1 MHSTDT
7 KHALARDLGIERQIV
22 KGRDS
27 RRARSGAWRLAEF
40 ICAICE
46 ICGFTST
53 GAMKSIEVRFATGDV
68 MLEGNLTL
76 PEEANGVVLFAHG
89 SGSSRSSPRN
99 TFVAGVLNGAGLGT
113 LLFDLLTKEEEAI
126 DLRAGRLRF
135 NISLLSQRLLAATDF
150 LLAQSD
156 MRGVRLGYFGA
167 STGGA
172 AALMAAVERPQ
183 AVRAIVCRGSR
194 TDMAAGVL
202 AEVAAPTLLIVG
214 EADSQV
220 LTWNRESFAELHGEK
235 RLEVIPGAT
244 HLFEEQGKL
253 QEVAR
258 LATGWF
264 VQHLKPSA
272 P

>member
-1 MHSTDT
+1 MDE
-7 KHALARDLGIERQIV
+7 GMN
-22 KGRDS
+22 
-27 RRARSGAWRLAEF
+27 RAFSAAMVWPRAGSGARRLAEF

-68 MLEGNLTL
+68 MLEGHLTL
-76 PEEANGVVLFAHG
+76 PDEANGVVLFAHG

-99 TFVAGVLNGAGLGT
+99 TFVAGVLNGADLGT

-156 MRGVRLGYFGA
+156 MRGLRLGYFGA

-202 AEVAAPTLLIVG
+202 AEVTAPTLLIVG

-220 LTWNRESFAELHGEK
+220 LTWNRESFAELRGEK

-244 HLFEEQGKL
+244 HLFEEEGKL

>member
-1 MHSTDT
+1 
-7 KHALARDLGIERQIV
+7 
-22 KGRDS
+22 
-27 RRARSGAWRLAEF
+27 
-40 ICAICE
+40 
-46 ICGFTST
+46 
-53 GAMKSIEVRFATGDV
+53 MKSIEVHFATGDV
-68 MLEGNLTL
+68 MLKGHLTR
-76 PEEANGVVLFAHG
+76 PDEANGVVLFAHG

-99 TFVAGVLNGAGLGT
+99 TFVAGMLNGAGLGT

-202 AEVAAPTLLIVG
+202 AEVTAPTLLIVG

-220 LTWNRESFAELHGEK
+220 LTWNRESLAELPGEK
-235 RLEVIPGAT
+235 RLEVIAGAT
-244 HLFEEQGKL
+244 HLFEEPGKL

-258 LATGWF
+258 LATRWF
-264 VQHLKPSA
+264 VKHLTPSA
-272 P
+272 S

>member
-1 MHSTDT
+1 
-7 KHALARDLGIERQIV
+7 
-22 KGRDS
+22 
-27 RRARSGAWRLAEF
+27 
-40 ICAICE
+40 
-46 ICGFTST
+46 
-53 GAMKSIEVRFATGDV
+53 MKSIEVRFPVADV
-68 MLEGNLTL
+68 MLDGNLTL
-76 PEEANGVVLFAHG
+76 PAEANGLVLFAHG
-89 SGSSRSSPRN
+89 SGSSRFSPRN

-135 NISLLSQRLLAATDF
+135 DISLLSQRLLAATDW

-156 MRGVRLGYFGA
+156 MQDLRLGYFGA

-172 AALMAAVERPQ
+172 AALVAAVERPQ

-202 AEVAAPTLLIVG
+202 AEVSAPTLLIVG

-220 LTWNRESFAELHGEK
+220 LRWNRESFAELRGEK
-235 RLEVIPGAT
+235 RLEIIPGAT
-244 HLFEEQGKL
+244 HLFEEPGKL
-253 QEVAR
+253 EEVAR

-264 VQHLKPSA
+264 LKHLKPSA
-272 P
+272 L

>member
-1 MHSTDT
+1 
-7 KHALARDLGIERQIV
+7 
-22 KGRDS
+22 
-27 RRARSGAWRLAEF
+27 
-40 ICAICE
+40 
-46 ICGFTST
+46 
-53 GAMKSIEVRFATGDV
+53 MKSIEALFSAGDV

-76 PEEANGVVLFAHG
+76 PAQANAVVLFAHG
-89 SGSSRSSPRN
+89 SGSSRFSPRN
-99 TFVAGVLNGAGLGT
+99 NFVAGVLNDAGLGT

-126 DLRAGRLRF
+126 DRRAGRLRF
-135 NISLLSQRLLAATDF
+135 NVSLLSQRLLAATDW
-150 LLAQSD
+150 LLVQDD
-156 MRGVRLGYFGA
+156 MRGLRLGYFGA

-172 AALMAAVERPQ
+172 AALVAAVERPQ

-220 LTWNRESFAELHGEK
+220 LTWNRESFATLRGEK
-235 RLEVIPGAT
+235 RLEVIPGAS

-253 QEVAR
+253 QEVAQ

-264 VQHLKPSA
+264 VKHLKPSA
-272 P
+272 S

>member
-1 MHSTDT
+1 M
-7 KHALARDLGIERQIV
+7 DL
-22 KGRDS
+22 
-27 RRARSGAWRLAEF
+27 F
-40 ICAICE
+40 
-46 ICGFTST
+46 FT
-53 GAMKSIEVRFATGDV
+53 GAMSIEVCFAAGDV
-68 MLEGNLTL
+68 MLDGNLTL
-76 PEEANGVVLFAHG
+76 PAEANGVVLFAHG
-89 SGSSRSSPRN
+89 SGSSRLSPRN

-135 NISLLSQRLLAATDF
+135 NISLLSQRLLAATDW

-156 MRGVRLGYFGA
+156 IRGLRLGYFGA

-172 AALMAAVERPQ
+172 AALVAAVARPQ

-220 LTWNRESFAELHGEK
+220 LTWNRESFAELREEK

-244 HLFEEQGKL
+244 HLFEEPGKL

-264 VQHLKPSA
+264 AKHLTASA

>member
-1 MHSTDT
+1 
-7 KHALARDLGIERQIV
+7 
-22 KGRDS
+22 
-27 RRARSGAWRLAEF
+27 
-40 ICAICE
+40 
-46 ICGFTST
+46 
-53 GAMKSIEVRFATGDV
+53 MKSIEVRFATGDV
-68 MLEGNLTL
+68 MLEGHLTL
-76 PEEANGVVLFAHG
+76 PDEANGVVLFAHG

-202 AEVAAPTLLIVG
+202 AEVTAPTLLIVG

-220 LTWNRESFAELHGEK
+220 LTWNRESFAELRGEK

-264 VQHLKPSA
+264 VQHLKPSVA
-272 P
+272 ITYPAKKVAQELRATRSSTEQERFGSGRTAGGEAVRWPDGIAD

>member
-1 MHSTDT
+1 
-7 KHALARDLGIERQIV
+7 
-22 KGRDS
+22 
-27 RRARSGAWRLAEF
+27 
-40 ICAICE
+40 
-46 ICGFTST
+46 
-53 GAMKSIEVRFATGDV
+53 MKSIEVRFAAGDV
-68 MLEGNLTL
+68 MLDGNLTL
-76 PEEANGVVLFAHG
+76 PAEGNGLVLFAHG
-89 SGSSRSSPRN
+89 SGSSRFSPRN
-99 TFVAGVLNGAGLGT
+99 NFVAGVLNDAGLGT

-135 NISLLSQRLLAATDF
+135 DISLLSQRLLAATDW

-156 MRGVRLGYFGA
+156 IRGLRLGYFGA

-172 AALMAAVERPQ
+172 AALVAAVARPK
-183 AVRAIVCRGSR
+183 AIRAIVCRGSR

-220 LTWNRESFAELHGEK
+220 LTWNRESFAELRGEK

-244 HLFEEQGKL
+244 HLFEETGKL

-264 VQHLKPSA
+264 VKHLL
-272 P
+272 